1 MITDDM
7 THSIFH
13 RSDFAN
19 YIDFSDDSCPK
30 KLNYTPFDSYIY
42 NKIKFSQKSIN
53 LFHGSDD
60 SGKILSSTDLLVG
73 LLDMN
78 FSRVSSSR
86 AARVLRSMLDESS
99 NNPNEK
105 LMMMLRK
112 RMTLTL
118 LRPNIPLT

>member
-1 MITDDM
+1 M
-7 THSIFH
+7 TENNIPHSIFH

-30 KLNYTPFDSYIY
+30 KLSYTPFDSYIN

-60 SGKILSSTDLLVG
+60 SGKILSSTDLSVG
-73 LLDMN
+73 LLDRN
-78 FSRVSSSR
+78 FGCVSSSR